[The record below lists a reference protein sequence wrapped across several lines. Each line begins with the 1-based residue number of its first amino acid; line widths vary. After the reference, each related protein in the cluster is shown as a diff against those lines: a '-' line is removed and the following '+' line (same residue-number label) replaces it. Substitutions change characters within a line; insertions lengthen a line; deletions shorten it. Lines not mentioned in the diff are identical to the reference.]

1 MYKVNKLLIAAVKH
15 NNSVLVISLFIMVA
29 TTVVFHSKY

>member
-15 NNSVLVISLFIMVA
+15 NNSILVSLFIMVV
-29 TTVVFHSKY
+29 TTVFHSKY